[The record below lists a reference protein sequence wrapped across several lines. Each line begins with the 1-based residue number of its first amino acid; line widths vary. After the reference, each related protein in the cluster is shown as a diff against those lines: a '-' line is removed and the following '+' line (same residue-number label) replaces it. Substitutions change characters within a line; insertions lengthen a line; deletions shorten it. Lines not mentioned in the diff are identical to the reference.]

1 MRDTVVDMS
10 VHPFLRG
17 SMADHYPGDASP
29 SSRPPVAPLLLA
41 VLVIA
46 MGVVLFRARRDN
58 ATMRAEVD
66 HGTQAFVFGASLP
79 ALPVL
84 DLSSGGGTERTLNT
98 FCSAGHYVLAVFR
111 PASCPRCEE
120 LDASYREIAAR
131 RKDATVVVI
140 SVRDSTEVR
149 DPQPRPISDAVTTR
163 GALHGSLHIGVLP
176 AAILVDNQCHEI
188 AAAVGVHGATAVV
201 AQLGVDAK
209 E

>member
-1 MRDTVVDMS
+1 MPRCAPRSITA
-10 VHPFLRG
+10 HK
-17 SMADHYPGDASP
+17 H
-29 SSRPPVAPLLLA
+29 SSS
-41 VLVIA
+41 
-46 MGVVLFRARRDN
+46 ARRY
-58 ATMRAEVD
+58 RRCLCLIYLAEV
-66 HGTQAFVFGASLP
+66 A
-79 ALPVL
+79 
-84 DLSSGGGTERTLNT
+84 ERTLNT